1 MKPLV
6 SVIIPTYKRTKFLVK
21 LLNNL
26 ITNNMNFKNFEII
39 ICDSDKTKINFLI
52 IGNIINKFKNVI
64 IKYINILE
72 NNH

>member
-39 ICDSDKTKINFLI
+39 ICDSDKTKINFFYGCHFWNSI
-52 IGNIINKFKNVI
+52 IKNV
-64 IKYINILE
+64 YG
-72 NNH
+72 